1 MALKEKVVHGALCK
15 CKFGTTPDKLVVL
28 THKKWYANDPEGSK
42 KLIATNKDIGLP
54 FEKKTFGSCAKMNNN
69 PCVPSIT
76 KWDGYYEKEKY
87 DPPGG
92 YVLLEDSKATCAV
105 GGTQCVEILMS
116 GQIAQPTSR
125 NFKNADEDLLS
136 HIMPV
141 VNMKDFEKKDPYEFL
156 NAK

>member
-1 MALKEKVVHGALCK
+1 MSLKEKIVHGALCK
-15 CKFGTTPDKLVVL
+15 CKFGTAPDKLVVL
-28 THKKWYANDPEGSK
+28 THKKWYANDPEAKK

-105 GGTQCVEILMS
+105 GGPQCVEILMS
-116 GQIAQPTSR
+116 GQIAKPSAQ
-125 NFKNADEDLLS
+125 NFEDADKELQSNILPLIDMS
-136 HIMPV
+136 E
-141 VNMKDFEKKDPYEFL
+141 FEKLDTYTHL
-156 NAK
+156 NLK